1 MSSFLGDMFERVTAF
16 VKPDPAPSISVPV
29 EAAQQL
35 TARRKFS
42 SLLFYRDFL
51 DEHKLVVTDNGMEVN
66 LGFVLQ
72 IAPLMIAGIDA
83 ESQVEDV
90 IKKCPPGSVISF
102 YKLSMPHIDGFLG
115 RWAESRLKNNDDP
128 LLRQIT
134 LRRAMFFQAAATRL
148 SLLPG
153 DRMHPRM
160 QMCFVAIRFPAIRQ
174 EVLTDK
180 EKLNRLMIDIVS
192 KRAAIQSSLASIG
205 MGSEV
210 LEAPAVKTLVHDL
223 VNPHIPPLER
233 LADGA
238 NVDFARDL
246 VDKRTRVTVNE
257 KGYLNFYDD
266 ASDTPKVSAACITI
280 DAFPRGQDHALP
292 GTARTLGDPM
302 SRDERITC
310 PYVAYTI
317 IQVLHPERAHDETVT
332 RLGLLTRQT
341 MSESA
346 WYRSMMSHLYE
357 RKDMV
362 DGLIKEKSKGHT
374 QVRAWGG
381 LTLYSPP
388 EEIGDHL
395 ESAKGL
401 WSGAGFRA
409 TEERFIPLPVFLA
422 SLPLNYSPA
431 MDPPNRG
438 LQRADGMTSLHAA
451 SLVQVQGDWRGTNG
465 EGGSL
470 LISRSGQVAAFDLRD
485 SPTNYNFAVVAESGA
500 GKSFFV
506 NDMIC
511 DFLSTSAKS
520 IVRIIDVGRSYKKI
534 CERLGGQFLVFQPDN
549 PISLNPLSMA
559 HTAADLHEMLPMM
572 QDLLRVMA
580 FPLTPEEQV
589 PAWHYAA
596 LGKAVEQAWNAKGS
610 NAGLADVYQ
619 ALITHEDARAR
630 DLAFQLEVYAT
641 GRLAPWFNGPRQIDF
656 SNRLMVLELEELKQ
670 DPQLQAVVMSLIMY
684 TTTKEMYLLPRTVRK
699 CLLIDEAWDV
709 LGGVKT
715 GKFIETAYRRIRK
728 YNGSVGT
735 ITQSFK
741 DYSKSE
747 ASMACVANAAWV
759 FALSQAS
766 SSFQWAAENGYLP
779 NDEQTLA
786 LLSTVKSGPGF
797 SEIFVKSPTGAGVY
811 RLITDRDSYYLY
823 STNAKDDNQ
832 LTALMRE
839 GKTPEQ
845 AIATLSERDY
855 RSMFGVDLNFRPIAS

>member
-1 MSSFLGDMFERVTAF
+1 MSSFLGDLFDRVTAF
-16 VKPDPAPSISVPV
+16 VKPDPAPDVSVPV
-29 EAAQQL
+29 QAAMQL
-35 TARRKFS
+35 TERRRFS

-51 DEHKLVVTDNGMEVN
+51 DDHKLVVTDNGLEVN

-72 IAPLMIAGIDA
+72 IAPLLIAGIDA
-83 ESQVEDV
+83 EAQVEDV

-102 YKLSMPHIDGFLG
+102 YKLSTPHIEGFLG
-115 RWAESRLKNNDDP
+115 HWANSRLQNNSNA

-134 LRRAMFFQAAATRL
+134 LRRARFFQAAASEL

-160 QMCFVAIRFPAIRQ
+160 QMCFMAVRFPAIRP
-174 EVLTDK
+174 EVLSDK
-180 EKLNRLMIDIVS
+180 EKLNRLIIDIVS
-192 KRAAIQSSLASIG
+192 KRAAMQSSLASIG
-205 MGSEV
+205 MASEV
-210 LEAPAVKTLVHDL
+210 LDARNMKTLVRDL
-223 VNPHIPPLER
+223 VNPHIPPRER
-233 LADGA
+233 IADEA
-238 NVDFARDL
+238 DVTFARDL
-246 VDKRTRVTVNE
+246 VDKRTRITVNE
-257 KGYLNFYDD
+257 KGYINFYDD

-292 GTARTLGDPM
+292 GMARTLGDPM

-317 IQVLHPERAHDETVT
+317 VQVLHPERAHDEAVT

-346 WYRSMMSHLYE
+346 WYRAMMSHLYE
-357 RKDMV
+357 RRAMV
-362 DGLIKEKSKGHT
+362 DGMIKEKSKGHT

-388 EEIGDHL
+388 EELGDHL
-395 ESAKGL
+395 EAAKGL

-409 TEERFIPLPVFLA
+409 TEERFIPLPIFLA

-438 LQRADGMTSLHAA
+438 LQRADAMTSLNAA
-451 SLVQVQGDWRGTNG
+451 SLVQIQGDWRGTQG
-465 EGGSL
+465 QGGSL
-470 LISRSGQVAAFDLRD
+470 LISRQGQIAAFDLRD

-506 NDMIC
+506 NDLIC
-511 DFLSTSAKS
+511 DFLSTSKS

-534 CERLGGQFLVFQPDN
+534 CERLGGQFLVFQPDH

-559 HTAADLHEMLPMM
+559 STEAELNEMLPMM

-589 PAWHYAA
+589 PAWQYAA
-596 LGKAVEQAWNAKGS
+596 LGKAVQMAWHAKGS
-610 NAGLADVYQ
+610 DAGLADVYQ
-619 ALITHEDARAR
+619 ALITHEDSRAR
-630 DLAFQLEVYAT
+630 DLAFQLEMYAV
-641 GRLAPWFNGPRQIDF
+641 GRLAPWFNGRREVDF
-656 SNRLMVLELEELKQ
+656 TNRLMVLELEELKQ

-684 TTTKEMYLLPRTVRK
+684 TTTKEMYLLGRDIRK
-699 CLLIDEAWDV
+699 LLLIDEAWDV

-735 ITQSFK
+735 ITQHFK

-747 ASMACVANAAWV
+747 ASLACVANSAWI
-759 FALSQAS
+759 FALSQPA

-779 NDEQTLA
+779 ADEQTLA

-797 SEIFVKSPTGAGVY
+797 SEIFVRSPNGSGVY
-811 RLITDRDSYYLY
+811 RLITDRDSYYLF

-839 GKTPEQ
+839 GKTLEE
-845 AIATLSERDY
+845 AIATLAERDY
-855 RSMFGVDLNFRPIAS
+855 RTMFGVDLNFKPLQS